1 MSLNQRTGGTKLSA
15 PLFAPTAAAGA
26 IPHGCPLP
34 AHLCGVALI
43 VACVVIFPTIT
54 AVKVTSARVGRVVS
68 RTVLAGVGDPLRK
81 TKTMHKFQDQM
92 WQLFIHVTMTA
103 FEYYILFVHDGGA
116 EVSTPIGAV
125 NWWGPSGYVAFWS
138 PPAPGQLNSTPVH
151 VFYLIQLAIWIDTC
165 FSHCFIEE
173 RHKDYVMMYLHHIV
187 TIMLVWGSYSYN
199 YLRIGTG
206 VLFVHDSSDIFVDLL
221 KIFNYLKLEG
231 KRVGWWRRAVG
242 PA

>member
-1 MSLNQRTGGTKLSA
+1 M
-15 PLFAPTAAAGA
+15 
-26 IPHGCPLP
+26 
-34 AHLCGVALI
+34 ALI

-199 YLRIGTG
+199 YLRIGTV